1 MTPVSTTAAE
11 LARYIQTAAKDRER
25 LIVGIAGPPGASK
38 STLASQLVA
47 LLSGHAVLVP
57 MDGFHLANSVLDNL
71 GRRQHKGAPDT
82 FDANGYIALL
92 RRLRDQT
99 ENVVYVPTF
108 RRDLEEPIA
117 AGIPV
122 YRHIP
127 IVITEGNYLLLETAP
142 WSGVRALLDIAWF
155 LDMDQNTR
163 IHRLVARHHAF
174 GKTVEAARLWAEGS
188 DERNAELVRPSR
200 HRADAVLRLEDSPG
214 SSSARKQSFR
224 SSSTKQL
231 LRAPTRRRT
240 RMSDTLGDLSA
251 AGVSIWLDDISRER
265 LTSGNLADLVE
276 NKHVVGVTSNPTI
289 FQKALEKSTA
299 YDDQVRDL
307 KVREVAMEGVIRY
320 LMAYDIRWAC
330 DVLRHVYDR
339 TSGEDGRVSIE
350 VDPRL
355 ASETERTIA
364 EAKGLWWLV
373 DRPNV
378 MIKIPATEAG
388 LPAITAAIAAGI
400 SVNVTLIFGLD
411 RYDAVMEA
419 YLSGLEKAA
428 EAGIDLSTIRSVASF
443 FVSRVDT
450 EIDKRLGKIGTD
462 EAKALRGK
470 AGIANARLAYERYE
484 KFVARDPWK
493 TLEARGAHRQR
504 PLWASTGVKD
514 PAYDDTMYVVELVA
528 PDVVNTMP
536 EATLDAL
543 ADHGQIR
550 GNTVAGT
557 YRDAQAV
564 LDDLDNI
571 GISYDEVIEL
581 LEVEGVQKFEDS
593 YAQLVSAISMHLT
606 GCIA

>member
-1 MTPVSTTAAE
+1 
-11 LARYIQTAAKDRER
+11 
-25 LIVGIAGPPGASK
+25 
-38 STLASQLVA
+38 
-47 LLSGHAVLVP
+47 
-57 MDGFHLANSVLDNL
+57 
-71 GRRQHKGAPDT
+71 
-82 FDANGYIALL
+82 
-92 RRLRDQT
+92 
-99 ENVVYVPTF
+99 
-108 RRDLEEPIA
+108 
-117 AGIPV
+117 
-122 YRHIP
+122 
-127 IVITEGNYLLLETAP
+127 
-142 WSGVRALLDIAWF
+142 VRALLDIAWF

-188 DERNAELVRPSR
+188 DERNAELVRPSQR
-200 HRADAVLRLEDSPG
+200 RADAVIRLEDSPE
-214 SSSARKQSFR
+214 SSSARRQSFR
-224 SSSTKQL
+224 SSSTTQM
-231 LRAPTRRRT
+231 LRAGART
-240 RMSDTLGDLSA
+240 RTPMSDALGDLSA
-251 AGVSIWLDDISRER
+251 AGVSIWLDDLSRER
-265 LTSGNLADLVE
+265 LTSGNLADLVQ

-299 YDDQVRDL
+299 YDDQVCDL
-307 KVREVAMEGVIRY
+307 KVREVATAGVIRY

-330 DVLRHVYDR
+330 DVLRPVYDR
-339 TSGEDGRVSIE
+339 TNGEDGRVSIE

-355 ASETERTIA
+355 ASETEGTIA

-411 RYDAVMEA
+411 RYDAVIEA
-419 YLSGLEKAA
+419 YRSGLEKAA
-428 EAGIDLSTIRSVASF
+428 KAGIDLSTIRSVASF

-450 EIDKRLGKIGTD
+450 EIDKRLDQIGTD
-462 EAKALRGK
+462 EAKTLRGK

-484 KFVARDPWK
+484 KVVASDRWK
-493 TLEARGAHRQR
+493 ALEAKGAHRQR

-514 PAYDDTMYVVELVA
+514 PAYDDAMYVVELVA

-550 GNTVAGT
+550 GNTIAGT

-571 GISYDEVIEL
+571 GISYGEVIEL
-581 LEVEGVQKFEDS
+581 LEVEGVRKFEDS
-593 YAQLVSAISMHLT
+593 YAQLASAISMQLT